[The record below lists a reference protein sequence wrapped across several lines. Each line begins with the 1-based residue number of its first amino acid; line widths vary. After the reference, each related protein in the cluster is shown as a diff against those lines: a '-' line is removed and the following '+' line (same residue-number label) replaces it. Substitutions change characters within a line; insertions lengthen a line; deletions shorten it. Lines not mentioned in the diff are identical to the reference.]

1 MPTKTYEDLI
11 DQVLSDGANGHLLN
25 TVMEAG
31 EYSYVLEAVVL
42 AGGTGKLARSVSA
55 NLQVITHALKDGFL
69 SPIYAVRVADKYGI
83 PVDKLVEAK
92 YADVLAAAVARKA
105 KGNK

>member
-11 DQVLSDGANGHLLN
+11 DRVLSDGANGHLLN

-31 EYSYVLEAVVL
+31 EHSYVLEAVVL
-42 AGGTGKLARSVSA
+42 AGGTGKLARAITA
-55 NLQVITHALKDGFL
+55 NLSVISHGLKDGFL
-69 SPIYAVRVADKYGI
+69 SPIYAVRIADKYGI

-92 YADVLAAAVARKA
+92 YADVLSAAVARKS
-105 KGNK
+105 KGNN